1 MCKVPV
7 GGGGKTETQLR
18 AVPAEWRLRNLTREL
33 VLRHVDS
40 WLCKCGTI
48 CHLRAASKES
58 QNDSHD
64 AVTSQSVP
72 DSNLT
77 ERRRGKP
84 IEKKHVV
91 REEMYHLLT
100 EAQRQQ
106 ELYLAWACE
115 PPRARMPFANLKPS
129 CAGQV

>member
-1 MCKVPV
+1 MCKVPLGR
-7 GGGGKTETQLR
+7 GGETETPLR
-18 AVPAEWRLRNLTREL
+18 VVPAEGRLRNLTREL
-33 VLRHVDS
+33 VLRHMDS

-48 CHLRAASKES
+48 CRLHAASKES

-77 ERRRGKP
+77 ERRGKP
-84 IEKKHVV
+84 VEKKLVV
-91 REEMYHLLT
+91 REEMYHLST
-100 EAQRQQ
+100 EAQRAGA
-106 ELYLAWACE
+106 LARACE
-115 PPRARMPFANLKPS
+115 PPRARMPFANLNPS